1 MRKRQVLLIFR
12 GLFWLSVGIT
22 SLVGALLLL
31 AIALARAMHRE
42 GSRDRMRAFNKRRLN
57 PVTLKI
63 AGKHAEG
70 YAIIKHVGR
79 RSGREYATPVVAK
92 PLGDG
97 FVIPL
102 PYGHEVDWC
111 RNVMAAGT
119 CTLIWNEQA
128 YVLDKPE
135 IITPS
140 QALCAYMPI
149 QRIVFTAGG
158 IEEHL
163 LLHKAAEVPETVP
176 AGV

>member
-1 MRKRQVLLIFR
+1 MRKRPVLRIFQ
-12 GLFWLSVGIT
+12 GLFWLSVVIT
-22 SLVGALLLL
+22 SLVGILFLF

-42 GSRDRMRAFNKRRLN
+42 ELRDRIRAFNKRKLN
-57 PVTLKI
+57 PLTLKM
-63 AGKHAEG
+63 AGKHAGG
-70 YAIIKHVGR
+70 YSIIKHVGR
-79 RSGREYATPVVAK
+79 RSGQEYATPVVAE

-102 PYGHEVDWC
+102 PYGHDVDWC

-119 CTLIWNEQA
+119 CTLIWSEEA

-140 QALCAYMPI
+140 QAQGAYPLA
-149 QRIVFTAGG
+149 QRIIFAAGG
-158 IEEHL
+158 IKEHL
-163 LLHKAAEVPETVP
+163 LLHKTAAVPETVP